1 MGNASWPPARV
12 FTSAPL
18 FPPISLE
25 DIKCRRGI
33 PLEDTSRDA
42 AIQRFLLKYQLVM
55 EQKLGRFY
63 RGRDRAVYR
72 TGSEKL
78 DRLPNVMNLI
88 REAFERLLHYQYS
101 LNDPSARAEEEQ
113 SVLELSRKASEL
125 WQEHPEWLVIWTRIL
140 GLLETGGLVCCPTV
154 AWIFTQVEGS

>member
-1 MGNASWPPARV
+1 
-12 FTSAPL
+12 
-18 FPPISLE
+18 
-25 DIKCRRGI
+25 
-33 PLEDTSRDA
+33 
-42 AIQRFLLKYQLVM
+42 
-55 EQKLGRFY
+55 
-63 RGRDRAVYR
+63 
-72 TGSEKL
+72 
-78 DRLPNVMNLI
+78 MNLI

-154 AWIFTQVEGS
+154 AWIFTQNEPQSIGVRNKIPEVSVLLGTY